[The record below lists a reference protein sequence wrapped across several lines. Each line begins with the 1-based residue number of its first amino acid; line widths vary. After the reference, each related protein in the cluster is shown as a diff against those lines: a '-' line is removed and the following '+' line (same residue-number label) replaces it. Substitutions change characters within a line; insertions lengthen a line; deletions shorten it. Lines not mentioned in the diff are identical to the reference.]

1 MSDNN
6 KKTNLLNLIKEDK
19 SVINNYL
26 THVEVTD
33 SISDVKSLINHVADK
48 NAIKES
54 IKKLN
59 QIINS

>member
-1 MSDNN
+1 MSGNN

-33 SISDVKSLINHVADK
+33 FISDVKSLINHVADK